1 MKKLVATLLCALL
14 ALTLAAAEKTGYVNM
29 ETVFN
34 SYYKTV
40 NENINFENQRKSFV
54 DAMDIYRKEYQA
66 SLQEYQK
73 AKADTENELL
83 SAEARTA
90 AASRV
95 KLLETRL
102 QQKQEEIMEFR
113 DNGMREIEAKQQ
125 SVTNALA
132 EDLLAQARQYAA
144 AHGYTLVLEVSGK
157 SLSRIPVVI
166 TYPKEA
172 EFTDDLVQVIN
183 AGHEK
188 EKADAQTRLDA
199 LRKQAE
205 EEAKAAQAAAQ
216 AARQ

>member
-1 MKKLVATLLCALL
+1 MKKLIASLLCAAM

-40 NENINFENQRKSFV
+40 NENINFENQRKKFV
-54 DAMDIYRKEYQA
+54 DAMDIFRKEYKS

-73 AKADTENELL
+73 AKADAENELL
-83 SAEARTA
+83 STEARSA

-102 QQKQEEIMEFR
+102 QQKQDEIMDFR
-113 DNGMREIEAKQQ
+113 DNGMREIESKQQ
-125 SVTNALA
+125 TVTNALA
-132 EDLLAQARQYAA
+132 EDLLAQTRNFAA
-144 AHGYTLVLEVSGK
+144 QKGYTLVLEVSGK

-172 EFTDDLVQVIN
+172 EFTEELIQVIN

-205 EEAKAAQAAAQ
+205 EEAKAAQAQAAQ
-216 AARQ
+216 Q

>member
-1 MKKLVATLLCALL
+1 MKKLIASLLGAAL
-14 ALTLAAAEKTGYVNM
+14 ALTISAAEKTGYVNM

-34 SYYKTV
+34 GYYKTV

-54 DAMDIYRKEYQA
+54 DAMDIFRKEYQA

-73 AKADTENELL
+73 AKADAENELL
-83 SAEARTA
+83 STEARSA

-102 QQKQEEIMEFR
+102 QQKQDEIMEFR

-125 SVTNALA
+125 SVTNTLA
-132 EDLLAQARQYAA
+132 EDLLAQVRQYAA
-144 AHGYTLVLEVSGK
+144 QKGYTVVLEVSGK

-166 TYPKEA
+166 VYPKEA

-188 EKADAQTRLDA
+188 EKADAQARLDA

-205 EEAKAAQAAAQ
+205 AEAQAAQAQ
-216 AARQ
+216 N